1 MDVTLND
8 AIARVLTVILPQVT
22 DANPNGPW
30 LTDPYTSKICRAL
43 RELPVNARVSLY
55 RRMKTR
61 MFFTM
66 RITLRDIPQHRQ
78 DKELLRGYEIVSNFT
93 QQRVLRVLRAVLR
106 VSDGSPLTPL

>member
-1 MDVTLND
+1 MDITLND
-8 AIARVLTVILPQVT
+8 AIARVLAVYLPQVT
-22 DANPNGPW
+22 DANPSGPW
-30 LTDPYTSKICRAL
+30 ISDPHTLKCSRAL
-43 RELPVNARVSLY
+43 RKLPVNARVSLY

-61 MFFTM
+61 MYFTM
-66 RITLRDIPQHRQ
+66 RITLRDIPKHRQ